1 METSSGTV
9 VSQTSAA
16 AGQRGANAQPGGNAT
31 GDGGE
36 PSIDASRLDS
46 RPSILGIDRNKPIV
60 YGIAGDA
67 YEMCEGDNEI
77 AVELVIDASRLEMAG
92 YPDAGKEISA
102 LCKAHGFGVVRA
114 ALSKTIQ
121 LL

>member
-1 METSSGTV
+1 MLAITE
-9 VSQTSAA
+9 QTRRAILS
-16 AGQRGANAQPGGNAT
+16 T
-31 GDGGE
+31 WDD
-36 PSIDASRLDS
+36 IAS
-46 RPSILGIDRNKPIV
+46 
-60 YGIAGDA
+60 DA
-67 YEMCEGDNEI
+67 YDMCDGDNEI

>member
-1 METSSGTV
+1 MLAITE
-9 VSQTSAA
+9 QTRRAIV
-16 AGQRGANAQPGGNAT
+16 NT
-31 GDGGE
+31 W
-36 PSIDASRLDS
+36 DS
-46 RPSILGIDRNKPIV
+46 
-60 YGIAGDA
+60 IAGDA

-92 YPDAGKEISA
+92 YPDAGKEISE

-114 ALSKTIQ
+114 ALSKRIQ

>member
-1 METSSGTV
+1 
-9 VSQTSAA
+9 
-16 AGQRGANAQPGGNAT
+16 
-31 GDGGE
+31 
-36 PSIDASRLDS
+36 
-46 RPSILGIDRNKPIV
+46 
-60 YGIAGDA
+60 
-67 YEMCEGDNEI
+67 MCDGDNEI